1 MEAALACSKAPVLVL
16 LAAPTPSSSSAFSS
30 SLSSSAIPRSR
41 GAEHGHRRPSFSV
54 ELRRGGGV
62 GKSQVKDAAA
72 PPGGGKFTMIHV
84 SASLS
89 PPISSSS
96 TNLRARGA
104 EYGGQQRP
112 LLSMEELR
120 KGGVAPPLCGKMMM
134 IRSSASLPLP
144 ISSSSTIL
152 RGRGAEYGGQRR
164 PLLSVELRRGGRRRV
179 EDGAALLCGKR
190 LMVMM
195 IQSSP
200 SLRSG
205 AGEQGRRRRST
216 RWSAFDENLAVVYR
230 RSDGILRREGKEDSL
245 MSSTGS
251 AARLTGNLGQLPVA
265 RRGRR
270 VLKKAVNLTLR
281 VLQGSRGR
289 LSWPLLPFPG
299 FGAGGESSTELPQVN
314 EQGLFYQWYPILKRR
329 GLAFFISSAM
339 IAMLVVSG
347 PTNYALQ
354 PAWSLTEENLVF
366 LEAWRIVDRA
376 YVDKSFNGQSWFRY
390 REDALK
396 REPMMTRSQTYDAIR
411 KMLATLDD
419 PFTRFLEPEK
429 FKALKSGTNGALI
442 GVGLEVGFD
451 VSLGGT
457 SEDLVVVS
465 PVLGG
470 PAGRAGIVPGDV
482 ILAIDGVS
490 TKGMGLYDAARRLQG
505 PLNSPVNL
513 TVLNKNISMPKT
525 VTVLREKVTLNPV
538 SWKLCDV
545 SNADQG
551 PTKLGYIRLSTF
563 NQNSSRA
570 VKTAIENLRES
581 GATAFVLDIRNN
593 SGGLFPAGVE
603 IAKMW
608 LDRGVIVYI
617 TDSKGVRDIYETDG
631 VGAIATTEPL
641 TVLVNK
647 GTASASEI
655 LAGALK
661 DNNRAVIVGE
671 TTFGKGRI
679 QSIFQLS
686 DGSGLAVTVARYE
699 TPAHINIDKVGIT
712 PDHPLPAGVLPMEE
726 ESFCKFL
733 RDPSNT
739 AEIPKI
745 FSIAFRP

>member
-1 MEAALACSKAPVLVL
+1 MHYCITPLLSNLEFKGSLINLWFCSIRL
-16 LAAPTPSSSSAFSS
+16 TDNQ
-30 SLSSSAIPRSR
+30 
-41 GAEHGHRRPSFSV
+41 AEYGGHRRPS
-54 ELRRGGGV
+54 
-62 GKSQVKDAAA
+62 
-72 PPGGGKFTMIHV
+72 
-84 SASLS
+84 
-89 PPISSSS
+89 
-96 TNLRARGA
+96 
-104 EYGGQQRP
+104 
-112 LLSMEELR
+112 LSMEELR
-120 KGGVAPPLCGKMMM
+120 RGVANGAAPPLCGKMMM
-134 IRSSASLPLP
+134 SHSSASFPLP
-144 ISSSSTIL
+144 ISSSSTI
-152 RGRGAEYGGQRR
+152 RRARGAEYGA
-164 PLLSVELRRGGRRRV
+164 RGV
-179 EDGAALLCGKR
+179 EDGAASLCGKG

-205 AGEQGRRRRST
+205 AGEQGRRRRSR
-216 RWSAFDENLAVVYR
+216 RWSAFDENLTVVYG
-230 RSDGILRREGKEDSL
+230 RSDGILRREGREGSFMSL
-245 MSSTGS
+245 TGG
-251 AARLTGNLGQLPVA
+251 APRLTGKLGQLPVA
-265 RRGRR
+265 RR

-281 VLQGSRGR
+281 VLQGSRSR
-289 LSWPLLPFPG
+289 LSWPLLAFTG
-299 FGAGGESSTELPQVN
+299 FGAGGESSTELPQASK
-314 EQGLFYQWYPILKRR
+314 QSLFSQWYRIVKRR

-366 LEAWRIVDRA
+366 LEAWRMVDRA

-396 REPMMTRSQTYDAIR
+396 REPMTTRSQTYDAIR

-505 PLNSPVNL
+505 PVNSPVNL

-545 SNADQG
+545 SNADHG

-563 NQNSSRA
+563 NQNSSSA

-593 SGGLFPAGVE
+593 SGGLFPAGME

-608 LDRGVIVYI
+608 LDKGVIVYI
-617 TDSKGVRDIYETDG
+617 TDSKGVRDIYETEG
-631 VGAIATTEPL
+631 EGAIATTEPL
-641 TVLVNK
+641 TLLVNK

-686 DGSGLAVTVARYE
+686 DGSGMAVTVARYE

-745 FSIAFRP
+745 FSIAFKP